1 MGITPFRLLLFLVI
15 SSLVLIVCLLIYV
28 YDISAYNLPSLDQL
42 ENPPKNYAT
51 QIFSS
56 DGVLIDYLFIE
67 RRIPLPLDSIPK
79 DFINALI
86 ATEDRKF
93 FDHWGIHL
101 ERLIKAMVKNILSL
115 KLKEGGSTI
124 TMQLA
129 RNLYFNQDMT
139 LSRKIREMITSIQI
153 EKQFT
158 KEEILEMY
166 INTVPFGRGAY
177 GLYVASRIYFDKH
190 PLELTTSE
198 CAFLVGLLKAP
209 EHYNAIMDYE
219 KGVERRNLVLRLMY
233 EQGYLTSV
241 QYLKALEEP
250 IKIAKL
256 KITEKNQQLLA
267 PHFVEYVRKTISSNN
282 LLRNYDLYR
291 DGLTIHT
298 TLNAKI
304 QQYAKEAVEEH
315 LREYQK
321 IFNQSWNW
329 QSKGKLLSKL
339 IEEAIKRDP
348 EYINAGKENKV
359 KVAER
364 LRQNKHFIDSLKNA
378 LTTIQVGLVVVDVQT
393 GEILA
398 MVGASPKFINENPF
412 AKHSLNHATQI
423 RRQPGSAFKPF
434 VYTAALEDSLDP
446 NSLIEC
452 GPYSYRSPI
461 TGEVWE
467 PQGFGNCNEG
477 ERVTLYEALAKSINS
492 VAARLIT
499 LYTNPNRVIDVARRM
514 GIESPLI
521 AVPALALGAGG
532 EVSPLEMTMAFAT
545 FANDGL
551 KRRAKVVRYVEDNNG
566 NVIADLQKVQEV
578 KDAINPRIAQ
588 MMIKMMKGVIDF
600 GTGYEVRRFFGNC
613 EVAGKTGTTNDFA
626 DAWFIGFTPQ
636 ICAGI
641 WVGFDDRRITFT
653 GGYGY
658 AAKAAAPIWGRLM
671 AKIYSDPFLPYKQ
684 RKFGLQDTTSFLPK
698 MSFYYGPS
706 KSIGKDKV
714 YKKSLYISTT
724 N

>member
-1 MGITPFRLLLFLVI
+1 MLLLVIATLVLLVCFLV
-15 SSLVLIVCLLIYV
+15 YV
-28 YDISAYNLPSLDQL
+28 VDISAYNLPLLEQL

-56 DGVLIDYLFIE
+56 DGVLIDYLYIE
-67 RRIPLPLDSIPK
+67 RRVPLPLDSIPK

-93 FDHWGIHL
+93 YSHWGIHL
-101 ERLIKAMVKNILSL
+101 ERLIKAMIKNLLSFR
-115 KLKEGGSTI
+115 LKEGGSTI

-129 RNLYFNQDMT
+129 RNLYFNQDLT

-153 EKQFT
+153 EKKFT

-177 GLYVASRIYFDKH
+177 GIYVASRIYFDKH
-190 PLELTTSE
+190 PMELTISE

-209 EHYNAIMDYE
+209 EHYNAIVDYD
-219 KGVERRNLVLRLMY
+219 KAIERRNLVLGLMY
-233 EQGYLTSV
+233 EQGFLTSV
-241 QYLKALEEP
+241 QYLKALDSP
-250 IKIAKL
+250 IKIAKA
-256 KITEKNQQLLA
+256 KFSEKNKQFIA
-267 PHFVEYVRKTISSNN
+267 PHFVEYVRKTLGSDRA
-282 LLRNYDLYR
+282 LGNYDLFR

-298 TLNAKI
+298 TLNSRI
-304 QQYAKEAVEEH
+304 QQYTKEAVEEH
-315 LREYQK
+315 LREYQR

-329 QSKGKLLSKL
+329 KNKNKLLSKL
-339 IEEAIKRDP
+339 IEESIKKNP
-348 EYINAGKENKV
+348 EYVNARPEQKD

-364 LRQNKHFIDSLKNA
+364 LRRSNHFVDSLKNA
-378 LTTIQVGLVVVDVQT
+378 LTTIQVGVVVLDIQT
-393 GEILA
+393 GEVLA
-398 MVGASPKFINENPF
+398 MVGASPKFINENPY

-452 GPYSYRSPI
+452 GPYIYRSPF
-461 TGEVWE
+461 TGEIWT

-477 ERVTLYEALAKSINS
+477 ERTTLFDALARSINS

-499 LYTNPNRVIDVARRM
+499 QYTSPSRVIDVAHRM

-521 AVPALALGAGG
+521 PVPALALGAGG
-532 EVSPLEMTMAFAT
+532 EVSPLEMTVAFAT

-551 KRRAKVVRYVEDNNG
+551 RRRAKVVRYVEDNNG
-566 NVIADLQKVQEV
+566 NITVDFQKTQEV
-578 KDAINPRIAQ
+578 RDAISPRIAQ
-588 MMIKMMKGVIDF
+588 IMIKMLQGVIDF
-600 GTGYEVRRFFGNC
+600 GTGYEVRRYFGNC
-613 EVAGKTGTTNDFA
+613 DAAGKTGTTNDFA
-626 DAWFIGFTPQ
+626 DAWFVGFTPQ
-636 ICAGI
+636 ICTGI

-658 AAKAAAPIWGRLM
+658 AAKASAPIWGKLM
-671 AKIYSDPFLPYKQ
+671 DKIYGDPLLPYKQ
-684 RKFGLQDTTSFLPK
+684 RKFGFRETTFFTNGVTSKFKNSLIRKDRQFIRPIRNKLFTSFIIN
-698 MSFYYGPS
+698 
-706 KSIGKDKV
+706 KSR
-714 YKKSLYISTT
+714 
-724 N
+724 